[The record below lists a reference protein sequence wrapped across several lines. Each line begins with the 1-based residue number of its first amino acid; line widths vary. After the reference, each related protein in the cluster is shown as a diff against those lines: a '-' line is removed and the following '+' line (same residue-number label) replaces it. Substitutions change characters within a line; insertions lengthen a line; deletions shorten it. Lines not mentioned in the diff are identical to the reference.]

1 LRALRLDEVWWLVS
15 PQNPLKP
22 TTGMASYKERLAGA
36 RRLAPRGVIVSD
48 IERELCT
55 RFTVD
60 TLAALQ
66 RRFSALRFV
75 WLMGADNLL
84 QIPRW
89 KDWDRLFSLAPIA
102 VFDRA
107 PYSFRAL
114 SGAAARRFAKA
125 RRSERD
131 AAKLAELNPPAWIYF
146 RTPLHPASATALRAL
161 NKRR

>member
-1 LRALRLDEVWWLVS
+1 VWWLVS

-22 TTGMASYKERLAGA
+22 TKDMASYADRLAGA
-36 RRLAPRGVIVSD
+36 RRVAPRGVIVSD
-48 IERELCT
+48 IERELGT
-55 RFTVD
+55 TFTVD

-66 RRFSALRFV
+66 HRFSTLRFV

-107 PYSFRAL
+107 PYSFHAL

-125 RRSERD
+125 RRTERD
-131 AAKLAELNPPAWIYF
+131 AARLAELNPPAWIYF
-146 RTPLHPASATALRAL
+146 RTPLHPASATALRTL